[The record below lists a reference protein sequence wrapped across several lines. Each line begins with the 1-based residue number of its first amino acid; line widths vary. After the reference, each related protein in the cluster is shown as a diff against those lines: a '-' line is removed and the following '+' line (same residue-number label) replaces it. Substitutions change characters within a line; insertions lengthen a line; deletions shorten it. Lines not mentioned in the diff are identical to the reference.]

1 VFCSLSDNIQET
13 FGLTPIEAMAAGL
26 PVVVTD
32 WDGYKDTVRN
42 GIDGF
47 AIPTM
52 AAPPGAGHRLAVRHA
67 LEVDSYDSYI
77 AQASTAVVADIDATA
92 AAFERLASDP
102 DLRRRMGANGAARAR
117 ERFDWKVVIRSYEEL
132 WRGLAELRAAGEP
145 ASPSLGQQNSG
156 FWPARPDPFHLF
168 ASFPSGRF
176 SGQTRFVQVA
186 GIDESRVVERLDLKI
201 ALVNGSSDV
210 SRAFLLD
217 LWKQVGS
224 RGASA
229 GDILAAG
236 EPSAAPA
243 TVRSLLRLAKLGLL
257 RVVDPDRRP

>member
-1 VFCSLSDNIQET
+1 
-13 FGLTPIEAMAAGL
+13 M
-26 PVVVTD
+26 
-32 WDGYKDTVRN
+32 
-42 GIDGF
+42 
-47 AIPTM
+47 
-52 AAPPGAGHRLAVRHA
+52 
-67 LEVDSYDSYI
+67 
-77 AQASTAVVADIDATA
+77 ADIDATA

-145 ASPSLGQQNSG
+145 ASPSPGQQNSG

-186 GIDESRVVERLDLKI
+186 GIDEGRVVERLDLKI

>member
-1 VFCSLSDNIQET
+1 
-13 FGLTPIEAMAAGL
+13 
-26 PVVVTD
+26 
-32 WDGYKDTVRN
+32 
-42 GIDGF
+42 
-47 AIPTM
+47 
-52 AAPPGAGHRLAVRHA
+52 
-67 LEVDSYDSYI
+67 
-77 AQASTAVVADIDATA
+77 VADIDATA

-145 ASPSLGQQNSG
+145 ASPSPGQQNSG

-186 GIDESRVVERLDLKI
+186 GIDEGRVVERLDLKI